1 MAAKVHV
8 LQDAQIIEKKELERE
23 LREKELRLEQMM
35 LEQDAKKMAEQ
46 KKKEQEMKEIRDKYA
61 NELKQGLKHREL
73 KKLIEAERIENEAQ
87 AIAMAQII
95 LKREEEAKEKIR
107 REKKN
112 QILKDFRETINSSE
126 EFRKRAEEQKR
137 AAEMKAQEYMRQKAE
152 REKELEKERRRQRE
166 QKQKEID
173 RILARQT
180 ELLQTKQE
188 SETANL
194 RRVQEQKGKWYI
206 YVLHF
211 FQIVLLESEFST
223 RKDREFRKQAMEAA
237 MKRKEM
243 DKQVLQ
249 ARAAQIEEAKRIR
262 AQIDRQEAIEQQKVI
277 EKLKKEEER
286 EKADKEKMQRL
297 KDKYRAGMV
306 HRSCYQL
313 RALIKHLSI
322 FQK

>member
-23 LREKELRLEQMM
+23 SREKELRLEQMM

-61 NELKQGLKHREL
+61 NDLKEGLKHREL

-107 REKKN
+107 REQKN

-126 EFRKRAEEQKR
+126 AFRKRAEEQKR

-152 REKELEKERRRQRE
+152 REKELEIERRRQRE

-194 RRVQEQKGKWYI
+194 RRVQEQKGKLY
-206 YVLHF
+206 L
-211 FQIVLLESEFST
+211 
-223 RKDREFRKQAMEAA
+223 
-237 MKRKEM
+237 
-243 DKQVLQ
+243 QVEISSKLFYS
-249 ARAAQIEEAKRIR
+249 
-262 AQIDRQEAIEQQKVI
+262 KVN
-277 EKLKKEEER
+277 
-286 EKADKEKMQRL
+286 
-297 KDKYRAGMV
+297 
-306 HRSCYQL
+306 
-313 RALIKHLSI
+313 
-322 FQK
+322 F